1 MKKIFILAVFIAVVG
16 VLCAVFFTRAD
27 RQSGSDEKPWTVG
40 ENVSAES
47 RTEETSRAPYTDAVE
62 AFSDYI
68 NLRLREDYAI
78 LSTENGVRYAS
89 DALQKAILGVYIY
102 DVDADDAQ
110 ELTVVRNEADGV
122 YLDVYEFK
130 NAEVQ
135 RADSI
140 KLVLDP
146 MEKTDFSLAL
156 ADFAHISARMTIFP
170 DGAYRYFCL
179 TVEQQNMPQALDED
193 AAEASA
199 APDAESTKA
208 PAAQSRAG
216 DYNAYTVVLQYSK
229 EKLAANRY
237 IFVYTSLKCVGI
249 GRLAYHDAVMHGNCD
264 PRFYRIHKN
273 CCFPG
278 IHGVCSADRHADDIA
293 LYCTRFGCIIGISA
307 DVYAAAVNCN
317 YIAKPAIVFRVE
329 RLVDII
335 SRYCLYGYSGYQS
348 CLPGYKRIYLFLGY
362 FMLEHC
368 IFHTSWEDIYRLFV
382 CRFVDVFK

>member
-229 EKLAANRY
+229 EKLAAKKSFRLRQRGFELSLMCTDNVTLLYRFPAAETAKY
-237 IFVYTSLKCVGI
+237 NDLPMAFQLEFEKIGLKAPQITVQNDALAAYKVSPVASAQTVFSIDGTDKDAAIAENGFLQSFV
-249 GRLAYHDAVMHGNCD
+249 
-264 PRFYRIHKN
+264 
-273 CCFPG
+273 
-278 IHGVCSADRHADDIA
+278 
-293 LYCTRFGCIIGISA
+293 
-307 DVYAAAVNCN
+307 
-317 YIAKPAIVFRVE
+317 
-329 RLVDII
+329 
-335 SRYCLYGYSGYQS
+335 
-348 CLPGYKRIYLFLGY
+348 LPF
-362 FMLEHC
+362 
-368 IFHTSWEDIYRLFV
+368 
-382 CRFVDVFK
+382 